1 MRAFTKLPV
10 YLFGLTFLVVISCN
24 QHQEKDAITL
34 DSIRPHSSKKYVQN
48 SAGDQQDTLR
58 KYVNYYANDSAF
70 MQISKVRLDSTP
82 ALHFIDRFSATRQ
95 KWILQDSNNVFYQY
109 KQWHFKDSSAC
120 LEAFYNWLDQAG
132 RQKESVKL
140 FEGSISS
147 ANYELIIV
155 GQQEVLFIEAPRNF
169 NHKNWLLWYSGTKDY
184 FPIKYALYVQ
194 PKKRTK
200 WFKCTNNQ
208 IEAL

>member
-140 FEGSISS
+140 LEGSISS
-147 ANYELIIV
+147 
-155 GQQEVLFIEAPRNF
+155 
-169 NHKNWLLWYSGTKDY
+169 
-184 FPIKYALYVQ
+184 
-194 PKKRTK
+194 
-200 WFKCTNNQ
+200 
-208 IEAL
+208 

>member
-10 YLFGLTFLVVISCN
+10 YLLGLTFLVVISCN

-155 GQQEVLFIEAPRNF
+155 GQQEVLF
-169 NHKNWLLWYSGTKDY
+169 
-184 FPIKYALYVQ
+184 V
-194 PKKRTK
+194 
-200 WFKCTNNQ
+200 
-208 IEAL
+208 